1 MFKKFTRFSYYF
13 MKELVEQHNSLAYK
27 CTFSLDLLLFV
38 YSFRYL
44 ETAFFLYKENSSTY
58 PKLFEAICAND
69 AVCFF
74 YHQRRFKY
82 DAFIPVGIFLMESF
96 NVYCQL
102 KLVVRLDVSKA
113 TWQWWHQLIVLNQEA
128 YYRAQLTE
136 LFLDH
141 LFALWQGA
149 LVLVIILYYGFFS
162 PPMLLPFEGSRY
174 YRLTFTFLSLEF
186 VIFGYCLL
194 QMVSSAVFFAYC
206 SLLGTVVYVGH
217 LLEINAQ
224 VKRTLTFDGIQL
236 KTTQRRLF
244 RQFLRDHNLICFF
257 VLQGSKDLFGGVLY
271 AFLMTNIPIHI
282 YGIRRWFFIRQDAID
297 HLFTAAILF
306 SQTVALIIVLLPLA
320 LCHKVF
326 HLPKKWMN
334 NFQLKSSG
342 KLSKPWLRLKLKYDD
357 LFHRLSYGPK
367 MAVNMGPISPVTIG
381 AVLEFTLI
389 YFGYILMAFK
399 QMIQRNGKLVES

>member
-1 MFKKFTRFSYYF
+1 MLKKFTRFSYYF

-27 CTFSLDLLLFV
+27 CTFYLDLLLFV

-69 AVCFF
+69 AFCFF

-128 YYRAQLTE
+128 YYRAQLTGSALTKAFLANKRKALIIRNSKSVSGGKLNRLYFQFVYEKIFLSWIVKVKMLLSLKNIHRAAFYRTKLTPFPRLSPRLRRHILLAE

-149 LVLVIILYYGFFS
+149 LVLVIILYYSFFS
-162 PPMLLPFEGSRY
+162 PPMLFPFEGSRY

-224 VKRTLTFDGIQL
+224 VKRTLTFDGSQL

-271 AFLMTNIPIHI
+271 AFLMTN
-282 YGIRRWFFIRQDAID
+282 
-297 HLFTAAILF
+297 
-306 SQTVALIIVLLPLA
+306 
-320 LCHKVF
+320 
-326 HLPKKWMN
+326 M
-334 NFQLKSSG
+334 
-342 KLSKPWLRLKLKYDD
+342 
-357 LFHRLSYGPK
+357 
-367 MAVNMGPISPVTIG
+367 
-381 AVLEFTLI
+381 
-389 YFGYILMAFK
+389 
-399 QMIQRNGKLVES
+399 